1 MEHIVIIGGGFGGLS
16 FLKKARKSNHKFTLI
31 DKTNHH
37 LFQPLLYQVATAVLS
52 PADISVPIRNLF
64 KNNKN
69 VKVVLDEVVFINQE
83 NKSLLLKSD
92 NEIKYDKLLISVGSS
107 YSYFGNDQW
116 GNYSRGLKNL
126 NDALDIR
133 DSILKAFEKA
143 ENEKNTELKQ
153 SYLNFVIIGG
163 GPTGVELAG
172 SIAEL
177 AYKNI
182 NNEYRNFNTND
193 INVYLVEAGTEI
205 LPEYSTGLSAKASKY
220 LERLGV
226 ILKLNEKVI
235 NIEDKKVITEKK
247 TYETNNIIW
256 AAGNIANPLI
266 AKLNTDV
273 DNFGRV
279 MVKDDFSINKNNSIF
294 VIGDAAHY
302 KGNNDRP
309 LPGIAPVAIQQGKYL
324 AKKLTL
330 NINKESNK
338 NFKYK
343 DKGMMATIGGFKAI
357 GVVGKLQ
364 ISGLLAWL
372 FWSLIHLVYLIGYK
386 SKLIVFIE
394 WIFAYFLNKRGTR
407 LIYRDN
413 IKNKSNS

>member
-302 KGNNDRP
+302 KGKNDRP